1 MHSSLCIP
9 LYAFHSIHEIM
20 EFIITM
26 KLERKKKNENETHYL
41 LQIVFKNDIF
51 SFVIFNSITREIAIC
66 FYSSIY
72 IIFLF
77 HVLKNTIQWVIRNCY
92 M

>member
-41 LQIVFKNDIF
+41 LQIVFENDIF

-66 FYSSIY
+66 FFHIY
-72 IIFLF
+72 HLSLSRF
-77 HVLKNTIQWVIRNCY
+77 KKYDT
-92 M
+92 MGDS